1 MLVLLD
7 ITTSPFFPIHLL
19 HLPHLSAFCLPTSLS
34 RHKSC
39 QRLASS
45 LPVCLYSLFAAEEQ
59 SILFKETPEKWDI
72 CQSTHTITQ
81 RGIIIMDAHGLMR
94 KRERRKGERDGCLLS
109 SELPPL
115 WLDRWMTSLCLCFLS
130 LSLFLFLFST
140 WMENKD
146 GQRDRGRVR

>member
-1 MLVLLD
+1 FIPGEGVKLESFSTIYPVSVAEVLVLLD
-7 ITTSPFFPIHLL
+7 ITTSPPFSIHLRRV
-19 HLPHLSAFCLPTSLS
+19 PHLSAFCLPTSLS

-72 CQSTHTITQ
+72 CQSTHTITR
-81 RGIIIMDAHGLMR
+81 RGIIIMEAHGLMR
-94 KRERRKGERDGCLLS
+94 KREREMDVYF

-115 WLDRWMTSLCLCFLS
+115 
-130 LSLFLFLFST
+130 
-140 WMENKD
+140 
-146 GQRDRGRVR
+146 